1 VRLEPYIRSLPRIHR
16 IALVA
21 EDPLVRSGLL
31 SLLGAEADFAVASE
45 QSLQGPGADPLD
57 LRLWDVGSRPAQHL
71 AELAEIPTL
80 ALVSDE
86 DTALEVLRAGAQGV
100 LLRNAPGE
108 RLVAGLRALSQGLGV
123 FEPAL
128 LRALLNTRALPV
140 DIVSLT
146 PREAEVLG
154 LVAEGLSNKLIAD
167 RLKISEHTVKFHVN
181 SILNKLSA
189 ETRTEAVVLAAR
201 RGLLML

>member
-1 VRLEPYIRSLPRIHR
+1 MSSLPQVHR
-16 IALVA
+16 VAIVA

-31 SLLGAEADFAVASE
+31 SLVGADAGFVVASE
-45 QSLQGPGADPLD
+45 QSQLAPGAEPTD
-57 LRLWDVGSRPAQHL
+57 LRLWDVGSRTAPRR
-71 AELAEIPTL
+71 AELAETPTL
-80 ALVSDE
+80 ALVNDE
-86 DTALEVLRAGAQGV
+86 ESALELLRAGAQGV
-100 LLRNAPGE
+100 LFRNVSGE

-128 LRALLNTRALPV
+128 LRALLNARALPAEA
-140 DIVSLT
+140 ISLT

-154 LVAEGLSNKLIAD
+154 LIAEGLSNKLIAD

-181 SILNKLSA
+181 ALLNKLSA